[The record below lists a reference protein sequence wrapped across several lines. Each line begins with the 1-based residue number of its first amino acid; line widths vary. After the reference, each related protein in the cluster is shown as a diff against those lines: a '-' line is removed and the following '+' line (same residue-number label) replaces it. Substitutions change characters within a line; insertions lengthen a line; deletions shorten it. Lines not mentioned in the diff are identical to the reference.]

1 MGYVMGYG
9 LSEAWMTKTLRT
21 VLGHSSAKV
30 TLDVYAEL
38 WPDRQKDQTRRWRRL
53 RPRSRADATSTWR
66 NDDDGSQE
74 TNGPHDPEGHRRTGA
89 EGAAGRPVRAD
100 PTATHRRGDDL
111 PPVRR
116 VPFPTRGSHA
126 PDAGGRPRSGG
137 GGGGEIIG
145 RVGVRGASKTASQW
159 GDGTIAWRTGSGFA
173 TSGGVPVTGRGC
185 GVR

>member
-1 MGYVMGYG
+1 
-9 LSEAWMTKTLRT
+9 MTKTLQT

-116 VPFPTRGSHA
+116 VPFPHKGFACTRRWRPA
-126 PDAGGRPRSGG
+126 PARGVGGVDYWRSMSK
-137 GGGGEIIG
+137 
-145 RVGVRGASKTASQW
+145 RGASKTASLW
-159 GDGTIAWRTGSGFA
+159 GDGAIAWRTGSGFT
-173 TSGGVPVTGRGC
+173 TSRGVPVTGRGC